1 MTLTLTNSAPA
12 SGLPDYVIGSPL
24 NLPKGTNRMFLSLY
38 TALPMVSA
46 TIDGAVTTL
55 ETDHALGWNV
65 ASQLVDIAPGTSR
78 VLVLDLAGSLDATP
92 YSFITRAQ
100 PLDHPVNTVTSL
112 VGP

>member
-1 MTLTLTNSAPA
+1 
-12 SGLPDYVIGSPL
+12 LPDIVIGNPL
-24 NLPKGTNRMFLSLY
+24 DLPKGTNRTFVSIY

-46 TIDGAVTTL
+46 TIDGEVTTL
-55 ETDHALGWNV
+55 ETDRVLGWNV

-78 VLVLDLAGSLDATP
+78 VFVLDLAGGLDATP